1 MTEREIKFANGIYQN
16 ASMGME
22 SITYLY
28 DRIKDDAMRAE
39 MQTQHCQYN
48 NIAVKATELL
58 NRGHE
63 FPKDKGPMSEIGLW
77 AGVQMNL
84 MKDSSSSHIAEMIM
98 QGSTMGI
105 INIIRLQKE
114 YPDASEELKILSNQ
128 LIQIEE
134 NNFQRMKAY
143 LQ

>member
-1 MTEREIKFANGIYQN
+1 MTERDMEFANRLYQN

-22 SITYLY
+22 SITFLY
-28 DRIKDDAMRAE
+28 DRIKDDDMRSD

-48 NIAVKATELL
+48 TIANKATELL

-63 FPKDKGPMSEIGLW
+63 FPKDKGIMSEIGLW
-77 AGVQMNL
+77 TGVQMNL

-105 INIIRLQKE
+105 INVVRLQKE
-114 YPDASEELKILSNQ
+114 YPEAAQEVKALSDELIK
-128 LIQIEE
+128 IEE